1 MAYGRKTGGRDIKKG
16 RVLNPNGRPPK
27 EQSLTDLMRA
37 FLQNVPEGQKKTY
50 KEIYI
55 QKVYQMAVN
64 GDQAAIKL
72 IWNYIDGMPKQ
83 ELDPNSQVLVE
94 LINYAHRKE
103 NKSAV

>member
-16 RVLNPNGRPPK
+16 QVLNPNGRPPK

-72 IWNYIDGMPKQ
+72 IWNYIDGMPTQ

>member
-1 MAYGRKTGGRDIKKG
+1 
-16 RVLNPNGRPPK
+16 
-27 EQSLTDLMRA
+27 
-37 FLQNVPEGQKKTY
+37 
-50 KEIYI
+50 
-55 QKVYQMAVN
+55 MAVN